1 MTKTD
6 NKVTTA
12 VQKLVKSL
20 SETYEQLLPGSG
32 DDAFFV
38 DLDKLDVGM
47 TKRLARRPLT
57 NMEVDTVTKSAAK
70 KFNSMCMRCIISPPF
85 AVSYMP
91 TKGGEMMLRNL
102 IELAERYPDTY
113 CARLERLKMWKEH
126 GHASKP
132 DIQPLTL
139 PLHFIVD
146 DEDGQ
151 QSDHSSSEAGEV
163 PF

>member
-57 NMEVDTVTKSAAK
+57 N
-70 KFNSMCMRCIISPPF
+70 I
-85 AVSYMP
+85 P
-91 TKGGEMMLRNL
+91 TSHPT
-102 IELAERYPDTY
+102 A
-113 CARLERLKMWKEH
+113 
-126 GHASKP
+126 
-132 DIQPLTL
+132 TL
-139 PLHFIVD
+139 
-146 DEDGQ
+146 
-151 QSDHSSSEAGEV
+151 HSR
-163 PF
+163 